1 VLQDS
6 FIQNEL
12 PNNFPKLCNNGFVCT
27 DQMAEDLQRVRR
39 QESSKNKLFHKCI
52 YFYCFGSGVID
63 AMVFLIGL
71 HELTVPEQFLQKAGE
86 VPW

>member
-1 VLQDS
+1 
-6 FIQNEL
+6 
-12 PNNFPKLCNNGFVCT
+12 
-27 DQMAEDLQRVRR
+27 MAEDLQRVRR